1 MAKQSLSHLPGFE
14 AFATPLHDNIFQ
26 DTVRTK
32 VTQSLGAITES
43 LSEET
48 SMALKQLLGDD
59 PEWKDCEV
67 GKTALN
73 LTTRL
78 STRVF
83 LGEKFSRNQ
92 EWLDLTLM
100 YTMAAMHAAQA
111 LLKWPSLLQ
120 RLANLFLPQCIGQRA
135 MLKSIKAILGPEIK
149 QRQKERAL
157 MQEEKGQMPP
167 GKDTMDWMSEI
178 ARGRPFDLISGQLQ
192 LNFVA
197 IHTTSTLMSDVL
209 LDLCAFPEYT
219 PKLREEICRVVSED
233 GWKKTAMYKL
243 KRMDSFVK
251 ESLRLRPQSMIT
263 ARRMTT
269 EAVALP
275 DGTKIPRGSSVMVP
289 TITAMLDPSIYPN
302 PHHFDGER
310 FLRMREQNENAA
322 QLVTTGANYL
332 GFGIGK
338 HSCPGR
344 FLAANEIKV
353 ALCHILLK
361 YDVKFPDGV
370 SRPDPMAW
378 ETAYMIN
385 PGARVLIRRRQEE
398 IVLDA

>member
-1 MAKQSLSHLPGFE
+1 
-14 AFATPLHDNIFQ
+14 
-26 DTVRTK
+26 
-32 VTQSLGAITES
+32 
-43 LSEET
+43 
-48 SMALKQLLGDD
+48 
-59 PEWKDCEV
+59 
-67 GKTALN
+67 
-73 LTTRL
+73 
-78 STRVF
+78 
-83 LGEKFSRNQ
+83 
-92 EWLDLTLM
+92 
-100 YTMAAMHAAQA
+100 
-111 LLKWPSLLQ
+111 
-120 RLANLFLPQCIGQRA
+120 
-135 MLKSIKAILGPEIK
+135 
-149 QRQKERAL
+149 
-157 MQEEKGQMPP
+157 
-167 GKDTMDWMSEI
+167 
-178 ARGRPFDLISGQLQ
+178 
-192 LNFVA
+192 
-197 IHTTSTLMSDVL
+197 
-209 LDLCAFPEYT
+209 
-219 PKLREEICRVVSED
+219 
-233 GWKKTAMYKL
+233 
-243 KRMDSFVK
+243 
-251 ESLRLRPQSMIT
+251 
-263 ARRMTT
+263 MTT

-361 YDVKFPDGV
+361 YDLKFPDGV